1 MLLIFSIQ
9 NKIFRKN
16 EMMANPVQKL
26 KAIDLHT
33 KLSQRLLNNYLSNL
47 LMLQNAKTLTQS
59 WGSF

>member
-1 MLLIFSIQ
+1 
-9 NKIFRKN
+9 
-16 EMMANPVQKL
+16 MMANPVQKL

-47 LMLQNAKTLTQS
+47 LMLQNAKKLTQS

>member
-47 LMLQNAKTLTQS
+47 LMLQNAKKLTQS

>member
-16 EMMANPVQKL
+16 EMMANPIQKL

-33 KLSQRLLNNYLSNL
+33 KLSQRLLNNYLSNQ